1 MDVFLWI
8 ALALLVLGVVGSVLP
23 LLPGALLS
31 VLGVVVYWVASGF
44 SDPGPI
50 AFVGLTL
57 VGLVALVTDYAG
69 GMVAARFG
77 GASTR
82 TSIIAGVAGFLLMF
96 LIGPL
101 GIFVGVAGTVF
112 ALEYLDHQDAEES
125 GRCALVATVGVLATA
140 AVQALLTFSMLVGF
154 VLTVVV

>member
-1 MDVFLWI
+1 MDVFLWV

-31 VLGVVVYWVASGF
+31 VVGVVVYWVSTGF
-44 SDPGPI
+44 SEPGPI

-82 TSIIAGVAGFLLMF
+82 TSIVAGVVGFLLMF

-112 ALEYLDHQDAEES
+112 ALEYVDHQDAEES
-125 GRCALVATVGVLATA
+125 GRRALVATVGVLATA

-154 VLTVVV
+154 VLTVVL